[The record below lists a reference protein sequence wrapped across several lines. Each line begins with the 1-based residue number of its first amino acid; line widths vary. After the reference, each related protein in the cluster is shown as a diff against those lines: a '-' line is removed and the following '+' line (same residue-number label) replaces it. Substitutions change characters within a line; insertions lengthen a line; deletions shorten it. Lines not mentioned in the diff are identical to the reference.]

1 MTTKKTRE
9 RNYTIGERSIITI
22 GVLTG
27 QNIEEV
33 NKVLEKE
40 QKKTGLT
47 HRKINPRSWE
57 LLNSAYLKSWES
69 RSSVEDFHN
78 IKIPEIFWEHIQN
91 PKKMADLKKC

>member
-1 MTTKKTRE
+1 MTKKTRE

-27 QNIEEV
+27 QNIEDV

-40 QKKTGLT
+40 QKKTGSSP
-47 HRKINPRSWE
+47 RKINPRSWE
-57 LLNSAYLKSWES
+57 LLNSAYLKSWEK
-69 RSSVEDFHN
+69 RSSVEDFPS

-91 PKKMADLKKC
+91 PQAMSSL